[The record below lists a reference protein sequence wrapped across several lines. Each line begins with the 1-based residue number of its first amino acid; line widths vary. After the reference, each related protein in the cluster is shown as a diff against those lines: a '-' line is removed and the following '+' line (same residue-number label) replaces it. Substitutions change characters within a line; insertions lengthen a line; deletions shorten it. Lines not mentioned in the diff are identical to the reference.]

1 MRALLAAL
9 LSLSMLPAAMAQA
22 QRGIVLQAQ
31 PTSPLLPVPPTPPRL
46 KPAPGGYEPAP
57 TPNRDV
63 DAPLGPRASNAPQV
77 SPGLFT
83 RKDLYRGDGY
93 ARGSTSE
100 TEVEKRVKP
109 TPGFNLRL
117 PLQPQ

>member
-1 MRALLAAL
+1 MRTMLAAL
-9 LSLSMLPAAMAQA
+9 LVLASMPVLAQA
-22 QRGIVLQAQ
+22 PRGIVLQAQ
-31 PTSPLLPVPPTPPRL
+31 PTSPLLPVLPAPLRL
-46 KPAPGGYEPAP
+46 QPAPGEFQPAP

-83 RKDLYRGDGY
+83 RKDQYRGDGY

-100 TEVEKRVKP
+100 TDVERRAKP
-109 TPGFNLRL
+109 APGFNLRL
-117 PLQPQ
+117 PLQQQ

>member
-9 LSLSMLPAAMAQA
+9 LSLSVLPAAMAQA

-63 DAPLGPRASNAPQV
+63 DAPLGPRASNAPQGRAACGHRTGHR
-77 SPGLFT
+77 SRPP
-83 RKDLYRGDGY
+83 
-93 ARGSTSE
+93 AGS
-100 TEVEKRVKP
+100 R
-109 TPGFNLRL
+109 
-117 PLQPQ
+117 

>member
-1 MRALLAAL
+1 MRSSLAAL
-9 LSLSMLPAAMAQA
+9 LVVLMAPAAAAQA

-31 PTSPLLPVPPTPPRL
+31 PSSPLLPVPPTRPRAA
-46 KPAPGGYEPAP
+46 PAPGGYEPAP

-77 SPGLFT
+77 GPSLFT

-109 TPGFNLRL
+109 GAGFNLRL